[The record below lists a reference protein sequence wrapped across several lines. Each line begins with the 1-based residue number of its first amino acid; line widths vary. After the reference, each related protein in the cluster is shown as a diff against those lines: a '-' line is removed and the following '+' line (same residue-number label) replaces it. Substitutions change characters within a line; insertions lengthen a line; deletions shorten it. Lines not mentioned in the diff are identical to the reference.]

1 MTNMKGGDKE
11 RGDTQAE
18 SWRIDLIEMEEGK
31 IDDGGA
37 IFEGI
42 MPTNFPKEKTFMR
55 N

>member
-31 IDDGGA
+31 TDDGGA